1 MNTKTIGSNEYHIG
15 DGSYMESC
23 FMFGIDMADEL
34 IDSMKI
40 TGDYDIDEE
49 VLSISITKDN
59 KIYNFREEYPH
70 SPPAWWDGIYC
81 IDEVINKVDD
91 SIGAKFSSRG
101 GYEDEEDTITLTV
114 N

>member
-1 MNTKTIGSNEYHIG
+1 MKTKTIGSNEYHIG
-15 DGSYMESC
+15 DQTSMESC
-23 FMFGIDMADEL
+23 FMFAIDMADEL

-59 KIYNFREEYPH
+59 KIYNFREEYPY

-81 IDEVINKVDD
+81 IDEAINKVDP
-91 SIGAKFSSRG
+91 SIKAHFSSRG